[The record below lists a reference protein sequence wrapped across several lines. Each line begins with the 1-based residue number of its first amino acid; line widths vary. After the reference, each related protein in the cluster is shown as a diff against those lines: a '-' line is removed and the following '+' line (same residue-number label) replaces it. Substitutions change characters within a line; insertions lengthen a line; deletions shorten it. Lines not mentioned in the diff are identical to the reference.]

1 MEPNG
6 DCGYELMCRWKA
18 VHAVR
23 SRGGGVPRQLIDE
36 AVPAD
41 EVYAMRQAIAEEQER
56 QTLQKC
62 NAGLRTMIGQSM
74 FDWWRSPLENGGR
87 NSEVAA
93 ALKDR
98 PAAVP
103 EMDWLQSD
111 QSIALHSTLVRTGG
125 KEVFAEAAELETFS
139 LMLGA
144 PLAIYL
150 PGHCELY
157 PQSKYPKFDM
167 EYLVGIC
174 NGNHYYLA
182 VPKKWILEEQQQGLM
197 TGELL
202 LSDSKS
208 ALKMR

>member
-1 MEPNG
+1 MKSMEPNG
-6 DCGYELMCRWKA
+6 DCGYELMCRWMA

-111 QSIALHSTLVRTGG
+111 QSIALHSTLVRTRG

-139 LMLGA
+139 LML
-144 PLAIYL
+144 PWLSIS
-150 PGHCELY
+150 PVTV
-157 PQSKYPKFDM
+157 SF
-167 EYLVGIC
+167 IC
-174 NGNHYYLA
+174 NRNTQSLTWSILWA
-182 VPKKWILEEQQQGLM
+182 SAMVITITLPCPKNGSW
-197 TGELL
+197 
-202 LSDSKS
+202 KS
-208 ALKMR
+208 NSRGS